1 MKNVIKN
8 VCLECVPILLLGLLP
23 STGVAQQSG
32 DPEKPAASAVS
43 TVQGQATTKPTTT
56 SSSDRVVMKIGS
68 TEVTESEIESVFNQL
83 LGSRKMNLNSVGK
96 QHVAELYARMVVL
109 SQLAVN
115 EHLDTSPAL
124 KFRIEMQREK
134 LLAEAEYAK
143 LQAAAAVSP
152 EEVTRYYTEHQPD
165 YDTAQVREFLVRKK
179 TTDSDGN
186 VTGLSPEEAKTKAES
201 VRKNL
206 QLGKSPE
213 EVAQDFAEGNNV
225 ILVDRETNTLRRT
238 QMVPALAK
246 ATFDTKDGQVT
257 EPVDTPDALLVV
269 LVLKHGHLSQQDV
282 THEIEKKL
290 EQAQIDSKLDELKKK
305 AGIWM
310 DQDYFKQDQSSTAS
324 TARPSDSNN
333 Q

>member
-1 MKNVIKN
+1 MKNVIKS

-23 STGVAQQSG
+23 STGVAQQSA

-43 TVQGQATTKPTTT
+43 TVQGQAATKPTTT

-143 LQAAAAVSP
+143 LQAAAAVTP

-165 YDTAQVREFLVRKK
+165 YDTAEVREFLVRKK

-201 VRKNL
+201 VRKDL
-206 QLGKSPE
+206 QSGKSPE
-213 EVAQDFAEGNNV
+213 EVAQDFAEGNDV
-225 ILVDRETNTLRRT
+225 ILVDRKTNTLRRT

-257 EPVDTPDALLVV
+257 ESVDTPDALLVV

-290 EQAQIDSKLDELKKK
+290 EQAQLDSKLDELKKK
-305 AGIWM
+305 AGVWM

-324 TARPSDSNN
+324 TVRPSDSNS